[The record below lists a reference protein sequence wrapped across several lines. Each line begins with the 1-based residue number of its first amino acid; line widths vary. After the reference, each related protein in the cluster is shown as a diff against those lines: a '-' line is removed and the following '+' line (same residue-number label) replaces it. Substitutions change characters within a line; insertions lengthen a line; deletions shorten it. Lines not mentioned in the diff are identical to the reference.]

1 MSIYRELDLMAERRA
16 QIAFKGKREYI
27 AKVNIPNMA
36 YPNQHVDIEI
46 PHGLRDHVFVRYC
59 KNYA

>member
-1 MSIYRELDLMAERRA
+1 MSIYRELDPMPERRTK
-16 QIAFKGKREYI
+16 IAFKGKREYI

-46 PHGLRDHVFVRYC
+46 PHGLRDHVIVRYC
-59 KNYA
+59 KNCV